1 MYPNIHNANSL
12 GVIVKTGRRHIK
24 LEDATSHSILFAFLA
39 ISCVEHFHYTCQHI
53 AYSCPERSLN
63 PNLPHSIPSQPDE
76 GSKEVLM
83 GKESPSYY
91 PARYLVALAIF
102 PHYVFT
108 GVKPRI

>member
-1 MYPNIHNANSL
+1 MYTNIHNANSL
-12 GVIVKTGRRHIK
+12 GVIVKTGKRHIK
-24 LEDATSHSILFAFLA
+24 LEDATSHSILFALWA
-39 ISCVEHFHYTCQHI
+39 ILCVEHFHYTCQHI
-53 AYSCPERSLN
+53 AYSCPEHSLN

-76 GSKEVLM
+76 GSREVLM

-91 PARYLVALAIF
+91 PARCLVALAIF